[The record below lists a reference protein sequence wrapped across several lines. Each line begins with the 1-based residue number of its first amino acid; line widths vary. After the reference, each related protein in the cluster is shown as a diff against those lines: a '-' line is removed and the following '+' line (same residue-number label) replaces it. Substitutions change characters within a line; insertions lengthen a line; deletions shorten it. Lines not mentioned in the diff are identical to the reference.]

1 MIGLASA
8 GPGIFWEK
16 LGLQKEPK
24 EFALE
29 YAGFWVRVGAGVV
42 DVQQRR
48 RQQRGELHH
57 VLAQGAVQV
66 HLAGDGYAAPGQLAL
81 GEDYCVAAVSPSSG
95 GAGSAYSFVPVLMIG
110 MMVSWLIGIPY
121 FVGFWVWRGQTPGK
135 MAMGIKVIGTDS
147 SPITWQYALLR
158 YFGYVVS
165 AGIVFVGFVWIAF
178 DSHKQGIHDKIADT
192 YVVKLPVRQVVLT
205 QSYARGGVG

>member
-42 DVQQRR
+42 DLLVC
-48 RQQRGELHH
+48 GVALGF
-57 VLAQGAVQV
+57 VAWIIACVF
-66 HLAGDGYAAPGQLAL
+66 LAL

-165 AGIVFVGFVWIAF
+165 AGILFVGFVWIAF